1 MPKPTATFKM
11 KKYLKYTFAS
21 VQDPHERGE
30 RKRAMIQAQLAGEVR
45 TRDKKN
51 RNQPDLETT

>member
-21 VQDPHERGE
+21 EHDPHQRGE
-30 RKRAMIQAQLAGEVR
+30 RKRMMIQAQLASEVR
-45 TRDKKN
+45 PREKKN